1 MSRHECKLDE
11 KLVAKKKKKK
21 RKAGKEKKNIIDSAT
36 IQIKKI
42 WKFEL
47 AISSVWESDA
57 ISFLKVSEY
66 GKKLHGHHQ
75 SVLRVFHLLL
85 LSISPE
91 PSSLISGQDPL
102 NGEIR
107 NPKLECVWTREGRRR
122 REGSGNFSMWGALDE
137 NAEVKFGSMTKRENL
152 DSPLERLF

>member
-1 MSRHECKLDE
+1 MQTWRKIGGKKE
-11 KLVAKKKKKK
+11 KKKKES
-21 RKAGKEKKNIIDSAT
+21 REGKKKNVIDSAT

-66 GKKLHGHHQ
+66 SKKLHGHHQ

-91 PSSLISGQDPL
+91 PSSLIPEQDPL
-102 NGEIR
+102 NGEIH

-122 REGSGNFSMWGALDE
+122 REGSGNFSMWGALNE
-137 NAEVKFGSMTKRENL
+137 NVEVKFGSMTKRENL